1 MSESHPPAAS
11 PARLVRVRANQQTFH
26 EVEFLPGFN
35 MIVADRTDASAEKD
49 TRNGIGKTTLIQIV
63 NFCLGSRAKKREGL
77 LVDALEEWAFTLDMT
92 IAGEAIS
99 VRRSVAEPSKIYID
113 GDVTGWP
120 ISPGRPRGT
129 NEQVYKLAE
138 WTSLL
143 GHFLYGIPVEGFTQ
157 KYSPTFRSL
166 VSYVIRHGK
175 DAYSSPFEH
184 HRKQAEYD
192 KQINNAFLLGLAWE
206 DASTWQSLK
215 DKKEALK
222 GLRKAGSGDLMAS
235 VLQGSLGELE
245 ASKVRLEQQVG
256 REGEAL
262 RTFKVNEQYRDI
274 EARANE
280 LSRLIS
286 EAANT
291 AVRCRQTLESYRTA
305 LEEADQVSV
314 DELVALYQEANVI
327 FSGQLRNTLD
337 QAREFHEKLIGN
349 RRRFLGSEIERLT
362 READS
367 AEQRQKDLIE
377 QRAELLGV
385 LASSGALDQYTVLQ
399 KLHAEKVG
407 QLEALKARI
416 ENLKRLEE
424 GTSEA
429 RIEEES
435 LKLKARN
442 DLDDRREQLDRAIAI
457 FNANSEVL
465 YESPANLIVDLGPSG
480 FRFNVEILRSE
491 SQGVGNMKILC
502 YDLMI
507 AEMWA
512 KREHSPGFLIH
523 DSTLFDGVDERQ
535 IARGLQL
542 AARKADECGFQYI
555 CTINSDMIP
564 WDQFSSGFDPSPY
577 IRLRLTDKE
586 PSGSLL
592 GFRF

>member
-1 MSESHPPAAS
+1 M
-11 PARLVRVRANQQTFH
+11 
-26 EVEFLPGFN
+26 
-35 MIVADRTDASAEKD
+35 
-49 TRNGIGKTTLIQIV
+49 
-63 NFCLGSRAKKREGL
+63 
-77 LVDALEEWAFTLDMT
+77 
-92 IAGEAIS
+92 
-99 VRRSVAEPSKIYID
+99 
-113 GDVTGWP
+113 
-120 ISPGRPRGT
+120 
-129 NEQVYKLAE
+129 
-138 WTSLL
+138 
-143 GHFLYGIPVEGFTQ
+143 
-157 KYSPTFRSL
+157 
-166 VSYVIRHGK
+166 
-175 DAYSSPFEH
+175 
-184 HRKQAEYD
+184 
-192 KQINNAFLLGLAWE
+192 
-206 DASTWQSLK
+206 
-215 DKKEALK
+215 
-222 GLRKAGSGDLMAS
+222 
-235 VLQGSLGELE
+235 
-245 ASKVRLEQQVG
+245 
-256 REGEAL
+256 
-262 RTFKVNEQYRDI
+262 
-274 EARANE
+274 
-280 LSRLIS
+280 
-286 EAANT
+286 
-291 AVRCRQTLESYRTA
+291 
-305 LEEADQVSV
+305 
-314 DELVALYQEANVI
+314 
-327 FSGQLRNTLD
+327 
-337 QAREFHEKLIGN
+337 
-349 RRRFLGSEIERLT
+349 
-362 READS
+362 
-367 AEQRQKDLIE
+367 
-377 QRAELLGV
+377 